1 MKNMKN
7 YWRVML
13 KNLLKSDNLKDK
25 IIVKEVKVKVKIREI
40 KELKSIENE
49 KISLN
54 LEERILSINFN
65 NIIKLQCIRNIFLG
79 RKGNVHIISEDNKFI
94 TLVNIISWNTD
105 EFLTLFLR
113 FEYVYIGSNVEE
125 KINSINRYIV
135 TFENL
140 NMIKV
145 SKNFEHNNYKCRLE
159 NNFIQLTNKS
169 KKCNSKEFLEEFFI
183 IYEVICL
190 LIGYFP
196 KIQKVELDCEDS
208 IIEEYS
214 DLVYLYNSSSDII
227 HNKFSLVDINNLNG
241 LGRLIYR
248 WKTLKS
254 KLGDY
259 PIWGLF
265 VSQMND
271 NHYLDYMLGI
281 LLQSIDGYCE
291 IKLKKEL
298 LKKSEKDK
306 KIIKYLVDNIMKYD
320 SISNSD
326 KKKVCKFLKDYHN
339 PCFENYLRK
348 LISNNKKYSDKIFYE
363 EIYLDKLYENQTECN
378 LYVGKNSFLTKSI
391 NERRKISHMSK
402 KDNTFNDFQ
411 ILIAYYKWL
420 LMYRVVLIKNIFLIL
435 YDFMLDKCISRI
447 RWINK
452 KYNTDK
458 CSTCKYNAD
467 CKIK

>member
-7 YWRVML
+7 YWKIRL
-13 KNLLKSDNLKDK
+13 KNLLKSDNLKN
-25 IIVKEVKVKVKIREI
+25 IIIIKEVKVKIKEI

-49 KISLN
+49 KINLN

-65 NIIKLQCIRNIFLG
+65 NRIKLQCIRNIFLG
-79 RKGNVHIISEDNKFI
+79 KKENIHIISEDNKFI
-94 TLVNIISWNTD
+94 TLVNMISWNTD
-105 EFLTLFLR
+105 EFQTLCLK
-113 FEYVYIGSNVEE
+113 FEYVYIGCNAE
-125 KINSINRYIV
+125 KKISSINKYIV

-140 NMIKV
+140 NMIKAN
-145 SKNFEHNNYKCRLE
+145 KNFEHNNYKCKLG

-169 KKCNSKEFLEEFFI
+169 QKCNNKEFLEEFFI

-190 LIGYFP
+190 FIGYFP

-208 IIEEYS
+208 TIEEYS

-241 LGRLIYR
+241 LGKIICR
-248 WKTLKS
+248 WKTLKN

-291 IKLKKEL
+291 VKLKKEL

-306 KIIKYLVDNIMKYD
+306 EIIKYLINRIKKYD
-320 SISNSD
+320 SISNND
-326 KKKVCKFLKDYHN
+326 KKKVFKFLKNYHN
-339 PCFENYLRK
+339 PCFENYLRR
-348 LISNNKKYSDKIFYE
+348 LITDNKKYSDKIFYE
-363 EIYLDKLYENQTECN
+363 EIYLDKLYKNQAECN
-378 LYVGKNSFLTKSI
+378 LYVGKNLFLIKSI

-402 KDNTFNDFQ
+402 KDNIFNDFQ

-420 LMYRVVLIKNIFLIL
+420 LMYRVVLIKNIGANV
-435 YDFMLDKCISRI
+435 DNFMLDKCINRT

-452 KYNTDK
+452 NYNTDN
-458 CSTCKYNAD
+458 CSTCKHNAD